1 MAARDYETRVL
12 VARIAAHRRW
22 AKSTTADR
30 TEGAQRG
37 QRGLRA
43 RLQREIDPDGTLA
56 KRDPAGLE
64 RRGMTALQAHMSE
77 LSLISK
83 RKRSKRAAVQAA

>member
-30 TEGAQRG
+30 SEAAQKG
-37 QRGLRA
+37 QQGLRA
-43 RLQREIDPDGTLA
+43 KYEREIDPDGTLA
-56 KRDPAGLE
+56 IRDPAGLE
-64 RRGMTALQAHMSE
+64 RRVKSALQAHMSE
-77 LSLISK
+77 LSLMAK
-83 RKRSKRAAVQAA
+83 RKRSKPAAVQAA